1 MPEKEVNLLGGE
13 QPVQPNKPIPIK
25 DESSPKEQQHM
36 VHTAKPDFSNELNP
50 TTSPSDII
58 SFLANKSTDE
68 LIPWEEIQLPS
79 LGIYYGG
86 LIPDGKVQIRPMT
99 IYTEKIL
106 ATARLAQTNQSID
119 YVYKNCIKFPSPFD
133 PLDLLNGDRM
143 FLLFY
148 IRGVTYGNNYEFM
161 ITCTSDTCKQQSTHE
176 YDLNMIAGTIRA
188 PKHPTEPIRINL
200 PYSSEITKR
209 EVWVDVRFLRGRDM
223 QVINQR
229 KAIRDKAIGAPVR
242 NAKTGASSPI
252 ESVVLDDAIEANLN
266 LVVVSANGLKD
277 RNILSQF
284 ISKLHGVDTAAI
296 RKCLNDEAPGIDMDV
311 VVTCPH
317 CQNEMRMP
325 LPFTDSFFRPTLRG
339 GM

>member
-1 MPEKEVNLLGGE
+1 MPEKEVNLLSGE
-13 QPVQPNKPIPIK
+13 QPTQSAKPVPHK
-25 DESSPKEQQHM
+25 DESPPKETSQMIHG
-36 VHTAKPDFSNELNP
+36 TRPDFSSELNP
-50 TTSPSDII
+50 TSSPADII
-58 SFLANKSTDE
+58 SFLANKTTDE
-68 LIPWEEIQLPS
+68 LIPWEEVQLPS
-79 LGIYYGG
+79 LGIYYNG
-86 LIPDGKVQIRPMT
+86 LIPDGKVQVRPMT

-119 YVYKNCIKFPSPFD
+119 YVYKNCVKFPSTFD

-148 IRGVTYGNNYEFM
+148 IRGVTYGNDYEFM
-161 ITCTSDTCKQQSTHE
+161 ITCTNDACKQQSTHE
-176 YDLNMIAGTIRA
+176 YDLNMLASTIRA
-188 PKHPTEPIRINL
+188 PKHPTEPIKIAL

-209 EVWVDVRFLRGRDM
+209 EVWVEIRFLRGRDM

-229 KAIRDKAIGAPVR
+229 RSIRDKAIGAPVR
-242 NAKTGASSPI
+242 NAKSGMSSPV
-252 ESVVLDDAIEANLN
+252 ESVALDDAIEANLN
-266 LVVVSANGLKD
+266 LVAVSANGLKD

-284 ISKLHGVDTAAI
+284 ISKLHGIDTAAI
-296 RKCLNDEAPGIDMDV
+296 RKCLNDEAPGIDMDI

-325 LPFTDSFFRPTLRG
+325 LPFTDSFFRPTHRG